1 VENRN
6 LPVFFLLNKQDK
18 ANKYDKDGLIKE
30 MGLESKKFKNK
41 LYFKETSGFNGQGL
55 KETLDQITDH
65 LLLKKV

>member
-1 VENRN
+1 
-6 LPVFFLLNKQDK
+6 
-18 ANKYDKDGLIKE
+18 